1 MAARRGARRRR
12 RRGVAGEGEG
22 GEGGR
27 PAIKEAAKGPGRL
40 MKTPRQRELK
50 NRMER

>member
-27 PAIKEAAKGPGRL
+27 PAIKEADEDPETKRAKEQDG
-40 MKTPRQRELK
+40 EI
-50 NRMER
+50 ERT